1 MQFAD
6 QKWKDN
12 LAKIDSRFKF
22 AVFQYDKKDGD
33 EKQDT
38 KPGEEVGG
46 KSNADLVANTMAAT
60 KRWEI
65 SKPYSS
71 KPLETF

>member
-12 LAKIDSRFKF
+12 LAKIDPRFKF

-38 KPGEEVGG
+38 KPGDKKEVKEDGG

-60 KRWEI
+60 KR
-65 SKPYSS
+65 
-71 KPLETF
+71 